1 MKIILKKKEEHNNF
15 PTSSYNYGQSFKQL
29 RRVEAGRE

>member
-1 MKIILKKKEEHNNF
+1 MKIILKKKEEHNKF
-15 PTSSYNYGQSFKQL
+15 PTSYNYGQSFKQL